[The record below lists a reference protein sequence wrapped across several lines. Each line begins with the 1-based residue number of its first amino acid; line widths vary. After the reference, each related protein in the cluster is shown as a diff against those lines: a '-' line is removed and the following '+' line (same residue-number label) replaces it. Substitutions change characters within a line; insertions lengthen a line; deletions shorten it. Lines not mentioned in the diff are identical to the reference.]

1 MSLEATLNEDL
12 KAAQIAKDERT
23 VSTLRMVKSTLLNL
37 KVSNGSRDSELS
49 DEAIIG
55 VLQKEAKKRQES
67 ADLFAQGGNQTKAD
81 DELAEKQ
88 IIEKY
93 LPEQMSEADIAAIA
107 DEIIAT
113 LDEKNMSKIGQV
125 IGQVKQKTG
134 AAADGSA
141 IARVVKERLS
151 N

>member
-1 MSLEATLNEDL
+1 MSLEATLEQDL
-12 KAAQIAKDERT
+12 KAALIAKDERT

-37 KVSNGSRDSELS
+37 KVSNGTRDSELS

-67 ADLFAQGGNQTKAD
+67 ADLFAQGGNQVKAD
-81 DELAEKQ
+81 DELAEKK

-93 LPEQMSEADIAAIA
+93 LPEQMNEEAIAAIA
-107 DEIIAT
+107 DDIIAT
-113 LDEKNMSKIGQV
+113 LDEKNMSKMGQV

-134 AAADGSA
+134 ASADGSV
-141 IARVVKERLS
+141 IARIVKERLS

>member
-1 MSLEATLNEDL
+1 
-12 KAAQIAKDERT
+12 
-23 VSTLRMVKSTLLNL
+23 MVKSTLLNL
-37 KVSNGSRDSELS
+37 KVSNGTRDSELS

-67 ADLFAQGGNQTKAD
+67 ADLFAQGGNQVKAD
-81 DELAEKQ
+81 DELAEKK

-93 LPEQMSEADIAAIA
+93 LPEQMNEEAIAAIA
-107 DEIIAT
+107 DDIIAT
-113 LDEKNMSKIGQV
+113 LDEKNMSKMGQV

-134 AAADGSA
+134 ASADGSV
-141 IARVVKERLS
+141 IARIVKERLS

>member
-113 LDEKNMSKIGQV
+113 LDEKNMSKMGQV

-134 AAADGSA
+134 AVADGSA

>member
-1 MSLEATLNEDL
+1 MSLEATLEQDL
-12 KAAQIAKDERT
+12 KAALIAKDERT

-37 KVSNGSRDSELS
+37 KVSNGTRYSELT

-67 ADLFAQGGNQTKAD
+67 ADLFTQGGNETKAQ

-93 LPEQMSEADIAAIA
+93 LPTQMSEEEIAIIA
-107 DEIIAT
+107 QEIIDS
-113 LDEKNMSKIGQV
+113 LDEKNMSKMGQV

-134 AAADGSA
+134 AAADGSV
-141 IARVVKERLS
+141 IARIVKERLS
-151 N
+151 S

>member
-1 MSLEATLNEDL
+1 MSLEATLEQDL
-12 KAAQIAKDERT
+12 KAALIAKDERT

-37 KVSNGSRDSELS
+37 KVSNGTRDSELT

-67 ADLFAQGGNQTKAD
+67 ADLFTQGGNETKAQ

-93 LPEQMSEADIAAIA
+93 LPTQMSEEEIAIIA
-107 DEIIAT
+107 QEIIDS
-113 LDEKNMSKIGQV
+113 LDEKNMSKMGQV

-134 AAADGSA
+134 AAADGSV
-141 IARVVKERLS
+141 IARIVKERLS
-151 N
+151 S